1 MINFAV
7 IGTNFITDRFMEA
20 VYKCD
25 GLNLYGVYSRS
36 YEKGLEFGKKYNVTN
51 IYTDLDIL
59 ANDKNIDAIYIASPN
74 GIHYE
79 QAKLMLSKGKHVL
92 CEKTIV
98 SNSHELQNI
107 INLSYE
113 NNVVLLEAM
122 RSTFDEGFKSI
133 KNNIHKLGKIRS
145 VFFEYCQ
152 YSSRYD
158 KYKNGIIENAFKQEL
173 SNGALTD
180 IGVYCVHPLVDLFG
194 MPNEISSMATK
205 LETGVDGAGVIT
217 AKYDDMIAV
226 LSYSKISQGYILNQ
240 IQGENGTMTISKI
253 ADPDEVVINYRNGDK
268 EIIHRLECSNN
279 MIYEVKEWKRLI
291 ENKDIQHKYM
301 QNSINALKLMDT
313 VRKQNNIVF
322 PADNIL

>member
-1 MINFAV
+1 MINFVV
-7 IGTNFITDRFMEA
+7 IGTNFITDKLIDA
-20 VYKCD
+20 VNKCD

-51 IYTDLDIL
+51 IYTDLNNL
-59 ANDKNIDAIYIASPN
+59 ANDKNVDAVYIASPN
-74 GIHYE
+74 GIHYK
-79 QAKLMLSKGKHVL
+79 QAKIMLSNKKHVL

-98 SNSHELQNI
+98 SNSYELQDI
-107 INLSYE
+107 INLAYE

-133 KNNIHKLGKIRS
+133 KDNIHKLGKIRG

-194 MPNEISSMATK
+194 LPNEISSVSTK

-217 AKYDDMIAV
+217 AKYNDMIAI
-226 LSYSKISQGYILNQ
+226 LSYSKISQGYIPNQ
-240 IQGENGTMTISKI
+240 IQGENGTMIISKI
-253 ADPDEVVINYRNGDK
+253 ADPDEVIINYRNG
-268 EIIHRLECSNN
+268 EGEVIHKLECNNN

-291 ENKDIQHKYM
+291 EEKEIHHKYI
-301 QNSINALKLMDT
+301 QNSINALKIMDT
-313 VRKQNNIVF
+313 VRKQNNILF
-322 PADNIL
+322 SSDSI